1 MRICG
6 LLRAGLLLA
15 LAGSPAVAADVEK
28 PIEVRVVV
36 VTTFEVGKD
45 TGDIPG
51 EFQHWVE
58 RYPLP
63 ETLPFPMG
71 NRPLRYNPEQHVLG
85 VVTSMGKVHATAS
98 IMALALDKRF
108 DFSKAYWILAG
119 IAGID
124 PAKGSIGSAVWA
136 HYAVDGDL
144 GFEIDAREIPP
155 DWPTGN
161 VPDKKSMPFQRP
173 LPKHDDDDG
182 IEAYRLDSGLADWAY
197 GLTSGMVLP
206 DNDRLKANRAKYVD
220 YPEALKPPS
229 VMMGD
234 TLTADRFWIGGLM
247 TKWAEK
253 WVPYWTEDK
262 GVFVTSA
269 EEDVGYLQAL
279 TYLAKIHKVDFSRA
293 MDLRTASD
301 FTFPPPGETPAAFLA
316 SEASGSG
323 YGAYMESVEAAYLV
337 GSKVVGEIATHWDKY
352 ADHVPAGKP

>member
-1 MRICG
+1 MTILG
-6 LLRAGLLLA
+6 AGAILA
-15 LAGSPAVAADVEK
+15 LAGFSPAKADK

-45 TGDIPG
+45 TGDVPG

-58 RYPLP
+58 QYPLT

-85 VVTSMGKVHATAS
+85 VVTSMGKVHAAAS
-98 IMALALDKRF
+98 IMALGMDKRF

-124 PAKGSIGSAVWA
+124 PAKGSIGSAAWA

-144 GFEIDAREIPP
+144 GFEIDAREMPS
-155 DWPTGN
+155 DWPVGI
-161 VPDKKSMPFQRP
+161 VPDGRATPFQEPAPPR
-173 LPKHDDDDG
+173 DNDDG
-182 IEAYRLDSGLADWAY
+182 IEAFKLNGGLTDWAY
-197 GLTSGMVLP
+197 GLTAEMKLP
-206 DNDRLKANRAKYVD
+206 DNAKLQANRAGYAD
-220 YPEALKPPS
+220 YPNAQKPPF
-229 VMMGD
+229 VLEGD
-234 TLTADRFWIGGLM
+234 TLTADRFWLGDRM

-253 WVPYWTEDK
+253 WVPYWTGNE
-262 GVFVTSA
+262 GSFVTSA

-279 TYLAKIHKVDFSRA
+279 TYLTKIHKVDYRRA

-301 FTFPPPGETPAAFLA
+301 FTIPPAGKSVAEFL
-316 SEASGSG
+316 SGEASGNG

-337 GSKVVGEIATHWDKY
+337 GGKVVSELATHWTKY
-352 ADHVPAGKP
+352 ADHVPSGKP

>member
-1 MRICG
+1 MTFK
-6 LLRAGLLLA
+6 LLKLLPILAA
-15 LAGSPAVAADVEK
+15 LAGVPHAKAADK
-28 PIEVRVVV
+28 PIEIRVVV
-36 VTTFEVGKD
+36 VTTFEVGKE

-58 RYPLP
+58 RYPLT

-71 NRPLRYNPEQHVLG
+71 NRPLRYNPKDHVLG
-85 VVTSMGKVHATAS
+85 IVTSMGKVHATAS
-98 IMALALDKRF
+98 IMALAMDPRF

-144 GFEIDAREIPP
+144 GFEIDAREIPR
-155 DWPTGN
+155 DWETGN
-161 VPDKKSMPFQRP
+161 VPDGKATPFQKP
-173 LPKHDDDDG
+173 PPKRDGDDG
-182 IEAYRLDSGLADWAY
+182 IEAYSLNAGLADWAY
-197 GLTSGMVLP
+197 GLTAGMTLP

-220 YPEALKPPS
+220 YPAALKPPS
-229 VMMGD
+229 VMVGD
-234 TLTADRFWIGGLM
+234 TLTADRFWVGGLM

-253 WVPYWTEDK
+253 WVPYWTDDK

-293 MDLRTASD
+293 LDLRTASD
-301 FTFPPPGETPAAFLA
+301 FTIPPPDKTVADFLA
-316 SEASGSG
+316 GEASGSG

-337 GSKVVGEIATHWDKY
+337 GGKVVSEIATHWDKY
-352 ADHVPAGKP
+352 ADHVPAGSH

>member
-1 MRICG
+1 MRVLTMLG
-6 LLRAGLLLA
+6 AGMLLA
-15 LAGSPAVAADVEK
+15 LSGAPAVRAAEEK
-28 PIEVRVVV
+28 PIQIRVVV

-58 RYPLP
+58 RYPLTQ
-63 ETLPFPMG
+63 TLPFPMG

-85 VVTSMGKVHATAS
+85 IVTSMGKVHATAS

-155 DWPTGN
+155 DWLTGN
-161 VPDKKSMPFQRP
+161 VPDKKATPFQMP

-182 IEAYRLDSGLADWAY
+182 IEAYKLNAGLTDWAY
-197 GLTSGMVLP
+197 GLTAGMTLP
-206 DNDRLKANRAKYVD
+206 DNDRLKANRAKYID

-229 VMMGD
+229 VMTGD

-301 FTFPPPGETPAAFLA
+301 FSLPPPGKPVTEFLA

-337 GSKVVGEIATHWDKY
+337 GSKVVSEIATHWNKY

>member
-1 MRICG
+1 MRVLTMLG
-6 LLRAGLLLA
+6 AGMLLA
-15 LAGSPAVAADVEK
+15 LSGAPVARAAEEK
-28 PIEVRVVV
+28 PIQIRVVV

-58 RYPLP
+58 RYPLTQ
-63 ETLPFPMG
+63 TLPFPMG

-85 VVTSMGKVHATAS
+85 IVTRMGKVNATAS
-98 IMALALDKRF
+98 IMALAMDKRF
-108 DFSKAYWILAG
+108 DLSKAYWILAG

-124 PAKGSIGSAVWA
+124 PAKGSIASAVWA

-155 DWPTGN
+155 DWSTGN
-161 VPDKKSMPFQRP
+161 VPDGKATPFQMP
-173 LPKHDDDDG
+173 PPKRDGDDG
-182 IEAYRLDSGLADWAY
+182 IEAYRLNAGLTDWAY
-197 GLTSGMVLP
+197 GLTAGMTLP
-206 DNDRLKANRAKYVD
+206 DNDRLKAVRAKYTE
-220 YPEALKPPS
+220 YPNALKPPS
-229 VMMGD
+229 VIVGD
-234 TLTADRFWIGGLM
+234 TLTADRFWVGGLM

-253 WVPYWTEDK
+253 WLPYWTDDQ

-269 EEDVGYLQAL
+269 EEDVGYLRAL
-279 TYLAKIHKVDFSRA
+279 TDLAKIHRVDFSRA

-301 FTFPPPGETPAAFLA
+301 FSIQPPGKTVAEFLA
-316 SEASGSG
+316 ADPAGTT

-337 GSKVVGEIATHWDKY
+337 GSKVVSEIATHWDKY

>member
-1 MRICG
+1 MMSG
-6 LLRAGLLLA
+6 LLRVLPFIAA
-15 LAGSPAVAADVEK
+15 LIGAPHAEAADK

-36 VTTFEVGKD
+36 VTTFEVGKE

-58 RYPLP
+58 RYPLS

-71 NRPLRYNPEQHVLG
+71 NRPLRYNPKDHVLG
-85 VVTSMGKVHATAS
+85 IVTSMGKVHATAS
-98 IMALALDKRF
+98 IMALAMDPRF

-144 GFEIDAREIPP
+144 GFEIDAREIPK
-155 DWPTGN
+155 DWDTGN
-161 VPDKKSMPFQRP
+161 VPDGKATPFQKP
-173 LPKHDDDDG
+173 APKRDGDDG
-182 IEAYRLDSGLADWAY
+182 IEAYSLNSGLADWAY
-197 GLTSGMVLP
+197 GLTAGMTLP
-206 DNDRLKANRAKYVD
+206 DNDRLKATRAKYVD
-220 YPEALKPPS
+220 YPAALKPPS
-229 VMMGD
+229 VMEGD
-234 TLTADRFWIGGLM
+234 TLTADRFWVGGLM

-253 WVPYWTEDK
+253 WVPYWTGDK

-293 MDLRTASD
+293 LDLRTASD
-301 FTFPPPGETPAAFLA
+301 FTIPPPDKTVADFLA
-316 SEASGSG
+316 GEASGSG

-337 GSKVVGEIATHWDKY
+337 GGKVVSEIATHWDKY
-352 ADHVPAGKP
+352 ADHVPAGSH

>member
-1 MRICG
+1 MRVRR
-6 LLRAGLLLA
+6 LLGVSLLLA
-15 LAGSPAVAADVEK
+15 FAGSSAVMAAEEK
-28 PIEVRVVV
+28 PIQVRVVV

-45 TGDIPG
+45 TGDKPG

-58 RYPLP
+58 RYPLTQ
-63 ETLPFPMG
+63 TLPFPMG

-161 VPDKKSMPFQRP
+161 VPDKKATPFQLP
-173 LPKHDDDDG
+173 VPKHDVDDG
-182 IEAYRLDSGLADWAY
+182 IEAYKLNAGLTDWAY
-197 GLTSGMVLP
+197 GLTADITLP
-206 DNDRLKANRAKYVD
+206 DNDKLKANRATYTD
-220 YPEALKPPS
+220 YPNALKPPS
-229 VMMGD
+229 VMEGD
-234 TLTADRFWIGGLM
+234 TLTADRFWVGVLM

-301 FTFPPPGETPAAFLA
+301 FTVPPPGKPAAEFLA

-323 YGAYMESVEAAYLV
+323 YGAYLESVEAAYLV

-352 ADHVPAGKP
+352 ADHLPAGKP

>member
-1 MRICG
+1 MRILTVLG
-6 LLRAGLLLA
+6 VGIALF
-15 LAGSPAVAADVEK
+15 LAGPTAAQAAEEK
-28 PIEVRVVV
+28 PIQVRVVV
-36 VTTFEVGKD
+36 VTTFEVGND

-58 RYPLP
+58 RYPLSQ
-63 ETLPFPMG
+63 TMPFPMG
-71 NRPLRYNPEQHVLG
+71 NRALRYNPEQHVLG
-85 VVTSMGKVHATAS
+85 VVTSMGKVHAAAS

-144 GFEIDAREIPP
+144 GFEVDAREMPS
-155 DWPTGN
+155 DWPTGI
-161 VPDKKSMPFQRP
+161 VPDGRATPFQP
-173 LPKHDDDDG
+173 PAPKRDNDDG
-182 IEAYRLDSGLADWAY
+182 IEAFKLNGGLTDWAY
-197 GLTSGMVLP
+197 GLTADMTLP
-206 DNDRLKANRAKYVD
+206 DNDKLKANRAKYAD
-220 YPEALKPPS
+220 YPNALKPPY
-229 VMMGD
+229 VMVGD
-234 TLTADRFWIGGLM
+234 TLTADRFWVGGLM

-301 FTFPPPGETPAAFLA
+301 FTVQTPGKTAAEFLA

-337 GSKVVGEIATHWDKY
+337 GSKVVSEIATHWDKY

>member
-1 MRICG
+1 MIPK
-6 LLRAGLLLA
+6 LLKALPVLLG
-15 LAGSPAVAADVEK
+15 LAGAFPAVAADK
-28 PIEVRVVV
+28 PIEIRVVV
-36 VTTFEVGKD
+36 VTTFEIGKD
-45 TGDIPG
+45 TGDVPG

-71 NRPLRYNPEQHVLG
+71 GRPLRYNPDQHVLG
-85 VVTSMGKVHATAS
+85 IVTGVGKVHATAS
-98 IMALALDKRF
+98 IMALALDPRF
-108 DFSKAYWILAG
+108 DVSKAYWILAG

-144 GFEIDAREIPP
+144 GFEVDAREMPK
-155 DWPTGN
+155 DWETGN
-161 VPDKKSMPFQRP
+161 VPDRRATPFQKP
-173 LPKHDDDDG
+173 APVQTGDEG
-182 IEAYRLDSGLADWAY
+182 IESYRLNAGLADWAY
-197 GLTSGMVLP
+197 GQTAGMTLP

-220 YPEALKPPS
+220 YPAALKPSS
-229 VMMGD
+229 VMVGD
-234 TLTADRFWIGGLM
+234 TLTADRFWLGGLM

-262 GVFVTSA
+262 GIFVTSA

-293 MDLRTASD
+293 LDLRTASD
-301 FTFPPPGETPAAFLA
+301 FTIPPPGTSVADFLA
-316 SEASGSG
+316 SEANGSD
-323 YGAYMESVEAAYLV
+323 YGAYAESVEAAFLV

-352 ADHVPAGKP
+352 ADHVPAVSR